1 MMSEPCCA
9 PGGAALRRPVL
20 RGSQGNLGSAGRFPA
35 RRTTPWLARALVG
48 FGLFLGLFL
57 SAAATA
63 AAQGATNVLQSVGAS
78 SQGGEI
84 VVQLEFAQALTAPP
98 VGFTIDQPARI
109 VLDFP
114 GVKSEVSRSAVSF
127 DQGNL
132 RSANVVEAQGRSRVV
147 LNLRSSTTYKTE
159 ILGKR
164 LLVLI
169 SPTASA
175 PLSPSTAAGSS
186 LTQPVH
192 FAENLNT
199 QQLPLR
205 GVDFHRGPDG
215 SGQVVVSLPNNQ
227 VGVDIRQQG
236 QNIVVDFLKS
246 SLPPDLRR
254 RLDVGDFATPVKSI
268 TTFQMGDNVR
278 MVVQPSGSYQQSA
291 YQADNKFVL
300 EVRPETPNPNQL
312 VPGNGPGYHGQKLSL
327 NFQNIDVRSLLQVFA
342 DFTGLN
348 VVVSDS
354 VTGNLTL
361 RLKDVPW
368 DQALHIILQA
378 KGLGESK
385 DGNVLWI
392 APRDEILARDK
403 SELEAKKSIQ
413 DLEPLKSETYQ
424 LNYQKAATVVG
435 LLTGAAGGAQPA
447 SSGAAAMPSLPG
459 LSAGA
464 GAPTSRILSP
474 RGTVI
479 ADPRTNQIFVTDIP
493 SRLEEISKLI
503 GKIDKPVRQVLI
515 EARIV
520 EASDQFGRSLGAKL
534 GYTDARGIQGGVPG
548 VNIGGSTNATVTGDY
563 LGVANQTN
571 QPGSSGATLADS
583 QFVNLPAYG
592 LAGSILAG
600 TVPSA
605 VAVSLFSAAANRFI
619 NLELSAMEAD
629 GKGKIISSPRVIT
642 SDLQKATIE
651 QSTEIPYQQATSSGA
666 TSVTFKKA
674 VLSLDVTPQITP
686 DGNVIMNVEIHKDS
700 QGAATNGVPSINTNT
715 VTTQVQVENGGTVV
729 LGGIYTS
736 SEQNQTNKVPLL
748 GDIPVLGYLFK
759 VKSKAIQKSELMVFL
774 TPKIV
779 SNADL
784 SR

>member
-1 MMSEPCCA
+1 MMSLPLDRA
-9 PGGAALRRPVL
+9 
-20 RGSQGNLGSAGRFPA
+20 
-35 RRTTPWLARALVG
+35 TPWLIQVLASLV
-48 FGLFLGLFL
+48 LTLGL
-57 SAAATA
+57 ATMATA
-63 AAQGATNVLQSVGAS
+63 QGTNVLQSIGAS

-84 VVQLEFAQALTAPP
+84 VVQLEFAQPLAAPP
-98 VGFTIDQPARI
+98 AGFTIDQPARI

-114 GVKSEVSRSAVSF
+114 GVTSGVSRSAVNF

-147 LNLRSSTTYKTE
+147 LNLRNTTSFKTQ
-159 ILGKR
+159 IQGKR

-169 SPTASA
+169 NPVVSA
-175 PLSPSTAAGSS
+175 PSNTLATSGSA

-192 FAENLNT
+192 FAESLNT

-205 GVDFHRGPDG
+205 SVDFHRGTDG
-215 SGQVVVSLPNNQ
+215 SGQVTVSLPNNQ

-236 QNIVVDFLKS
+236 QNIVVDFLKT
-246 SLPPDLRR
+246 SLPADLRR

-268 TTFQMGDNVR
+268 TAFQMGDNVR
-278 MVVQPSGSYQQSA
+278 LVVQPVGAYEQSA
-291 YQADNKFVL
+291 YQANDKFVL
-300 EVRPETPNPNQL
+300 EVRPQAANPNQL

-378 KGLGESK
+378 KGLGERK

-392 APRDEILARDK
+392 APRQEILARDRA
-403 SELEAKKSIQ
+403 ELEASKSIQ
-413 DLEPLKSETYQ
+413 TLEPLKSEAFQ
-424 LNYQKAATVVG
+424 LNYQTASTVVQ
-435 LLTGAAGGAQPA
+435 LLTGAAGGVQQ
-447 SSGAAAMPSLPG
+447 SVSGGTSALPG
-459 LSAGA
+459 LAGA
-464 GAPTSRILSP
+464 TTGTQTSRILSP

-479 ADPRTNQIFVTDIP
+479 ADPRTNQVFVTDIP
-493 SRLEEISKLI
+493 SKLEEIGKFIS
-503 GKIDKPVRQVLI
+503 KIDKPVRQVLI

-520 EASDQFGRSLGAKL
+520 EATDQFGRSLGAKL
-534 GYTDARGIQGGVPG
+534 GYSATNIPG
-548 VNIGGSTNATVTGDY
+548 PGNNPGASVSGDY
-563 LGVANQTN
+563 LGVAQQTGQN
-571 QPGSSGATLADS
+571 LATGAVLSDA
-583 QFVNLPAYG
+583 QFVNMPATTIANTVLSG
-592 LAGSILAG
+592 VAPGALAI
-600 TVPSA
+600 
-605 VAVSLFSAAANRFI
+605 SLFNAAANRFI
-619 NLELSAMEAD
+619 NLELSALEAD
-629 GKGKIISSPRVIT
+629 GKGKVISSPRVIT
-642 SDLQKATIE
+642 ADQRQATIE
-651 QSTEIPYQQATSSGA
+651 QGTEIPYQQSTSAGA
-666 TSVTFKKA
+666 TSVAFKKA
-674 VLSLDVTPQITP
+674 VLSLQVTPQITP

-700 QGAATNGVPSINTNT
+700 VGQNTSAGPAINTNT

-736 SEQNQTNKVPLL
+736 QEQNQTDKVPLL

-759 VKSKAIQKSELMVFL
+759 TNSKSIQKDELMVFL

-779 SNADL
+779 TSSDL
-784 SR
+784 TR

>member
-1 MMSEPCCA
+1 MSERCCA
-9 PGGAALRRPVL
+9 PKDGALRCHDPHGSQANLGAARR
-20 RGSQGNLGSAGRFPA
+20 FMA
-35 RRTTPWLARALVG
+35 RLAAPWLGRVAASLTLLLG
-48 FGLFLGLFL
+48 FA
-57 SAAATA
+57 SVA
-63 AAQGATNVLQSVGAS
+63 AAQSANVLQSVGAS

-84 VVQLEFAQALTAPP
+84 VVQLEFAQPLAAPP
-98 VGFTIDQPARI
+98 AGFTIDQPARI

-169 SPTASA
+169 SPVASA
-175 PLSPSTAAGSS
+175 PLNASVGSGAS

-192 FAENLNT
+192 FADSLNT

-215 SGQVVVSLPNNQ
+215 SGQVVVNLPNNQ

-236 QNIVVDFLKS
+236 QNIVVDFLKTA
-246 SLPPDLRR
+246 LPPELRR

-278 MVVQPSGSYQQSA
+278 MVVQPSGAYQQSA

-312 VPGNGPGYHGQKLSL
+312 APGNGPGYHGQKLSL

-378 KGLGESK
+378 KGLGERK
-385 DGNVLWI
+385 EGNVLWI
-392 APRDEILARDK
+392 APRDEILAREK

-435 LLTGAAGGAQPA
+435 LLTGAAGGAQ
-447 SSGAAAMPSLPG
+447 SSGAGGAAAMPPIPG
-459 LSAGA
+459 FYSGA

-493 SRLEEISKLI
+493 SKLEEIGRLI

-548 VNIGGSTNATVTGDY
+548 VNVGGSTYATVTGDY

-571 QPGSSGATLADS
+571 QPGSSGATLTDS
-583 QFVNLPAYG
+583 QFVNLPAFG

-600 TVPSA
+600 AVPSA
-605 VAVSLFSAAANRFI
+605 VAVSLFSSAANRFI

-651 QSTEIPYQQATSSGA
+651 QGTEIPYQQATSSGA